1 MERRKFFGR
10 LDGIV
15 FALSLLVSAYGADA
29 QIPEK
34 VRLGISDVSF
44 TFLPHLVAKDTGI
57 FQKRG
62 LQVEVIFIG
71 GPVSTAAL
79 AAGELDYSASRRRRQ
94 IISNF
99 DLSIHRRVRALFE
112 PFRQFAELTAPIA

>member
-1 MERRKFFGR
+1 MEQRKFSAR
-10 LDGIV
+10 LSGVV

-62 LQVEVIFIG
+62 LQVEVIAR
-71 GPVSTAAL
+71 PPESQNRLTRC
-79 AAGELDYSASRRRRQ
+79 S
-94 IISNF
+94 
-99 DLSIHRRVRALFE
+99 RALRL
-112 PFRQFAELTAPIA
+112 PVPPCPPARR